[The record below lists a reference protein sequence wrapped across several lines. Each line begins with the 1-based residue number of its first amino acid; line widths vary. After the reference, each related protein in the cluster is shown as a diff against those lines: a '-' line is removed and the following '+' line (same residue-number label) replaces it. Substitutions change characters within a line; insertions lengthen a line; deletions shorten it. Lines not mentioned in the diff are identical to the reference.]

1 MTVRRTIGGT
11 MVAVLLGGTVA
22 AIGQPVIV
30 TAPDPTVRS
39 TILTGQERAP
49 VVVTNPVATVHPG
62 DVSLNFPNADVQ
74 AVAKAVLGSMLGLEY
89 TVAPDLHTPVTLV
102 TQRPV
107 SRADVLRLF
116 ETSLLTANLALIARN
131 GVYVILPIEQARGQ
145 APVVG
150 AGDSAAFASETIPL
164 KFVASDE
171 LRRLIDPVLPN
182 VITSAAPGSLVVAG
196 TGGQRAAVRNLVRQF
211 DVDWLRNTSFA
222 LFVPQRTDSRLIVP
236 ALDRLINANGAP
248 TKGMVRLVAMD
259 RLNGIL
265 AVSTQRQYLDDVQRF
280 VELLDRE
287 GESSERRVFVY
298 RVQNGRSADLAK
310 VLANAFGGRGGNSGR
325 SDAPRGG
332 DPLSG
337 PRDDFAIPGGNSGG
351 GAGVGSSGFGNNSSG
366 NGGGAGSGFGSQN
379 GTGSTAQNPLAGG
392 TASSGNSA
400 NTTVDINSD
409 DLRARISSDETN
421 NAIVVFATPR
431 DYAVVEDALRKL
443 DVVPYQVMIEAA
455 ITEVTLTN
463 ALRYGVQWN
472 FNSGRTSSTLSED
485 PAGAI
490 VRTFPGFSFFYGGS
504 SIMAALNALENLTK
518 INVVSSPKLL
528 VLNNQTAAL
537 QVGNQVPII
546 TASSTSTIGSNSPI
560 VNSIEYRDTGIILKI
575 TPRVNSSGLV
585 LLDVAQ
591 EVSDVVASQTSGINS
606 PTISTRRI
614 ATSIAVQD
622 GEVVALGG
630 LISNNTTDTKGG
642 LPFLSHIPVI
652 GGLLFGNTN
661 KQVARTELLV
671 LLRPRVVRTVDDG
684 RALADEMRAK
694 LETLRP
700 LLTRGNGIP

>member
-1 MTVRRTIGGT
+1 MA
-11 MVAVLLGGTVA
+11 AVMLGSAVA
-22 AIGQPVIV
+22 AAAQPVVV

-49 VVVTNPVATVHPG
+49 VVVTNPTATVHPG

-74 AVAKAVLGSMLGLEY
+74 AVAKAVLGDMLGLEFS
-89 TVAPDLHTPVTLV
+89 VAPDLHAPVTLV
-102 TQRPV
+102 TQRPI

-116 ETSLLTANLALIARN
+116 ETSLVTANLGMIVRN
-131 GVYVILPIEQARGQ
+131 GVYVILPVELARGQ

-150 AGDSAAFASETIPL
+150 GGDSAGFASETIPL
-164 KFVASDE
+164 RFVASDE

-196 TGGQRAAVRNLVRQF
+196 TAGQRAAVRNLVRQF

-265 AVSTQRQYLDDVQRF
+265 AVSMQRQYLDDVQRF

-310 VLANAFGGRGGNSGR
+310 VLANAFGGRGGSAGGR

-332 DPLSG
+332 DPLAG

-351 GAGVGSSGFGNNSSG
+351 GAGAGSSGFGNNSVG
-366 NGGGAGSGFGSQN
+366 NGGSGGGSGSGFGSQN

-392 TASSGNSA
+392 AVSAGNA
-400 NTTVDINSD
+400 TGTNVDINSD

-463 ALRYGVQWN
+463 ALRYGIQWN

-490 VRTFPGFSFFYGGS
+490 ARTFPGFSFFYGGS

-575 TPRVNSSGLV
+575 TPRVNSSGLI

-591 EVSDVVASQTSGINS
+591 EVSDVVASQTTGINS

>member
-1 MTVRRTIGGT
+1 MPVGAG
-11 MVAVLLGGTVA
+11 A
-22 AIGQPVIV
+22 ASGQPVV
-30 TAPDPTVRS
+30 VPAPDPTVRS

-49 VVVTNPVATVHPG
+49 VVVSNPLATVHPG

-74 AVAKAVLGSMLGLEY
+74 AVAKAVLGEMLGLEFS
-89 TVAPDLHTPVTLV
+89 VAPDLHTPVTLV
-102 TQRPV
+102 TQRRI
-107 SRADVLRLF
+107 SRADVLLLF
-116 ETSLLTANLALIARN
+116 EASLTAANLGMIVRN
-131 GVYVILPIEQARGQ
+131 GVYVILPVEQARGQ
-145 APVVG
+145 ATVVG
-150 AGDSAAFASETIPL
+150 GSDSAGFASEAIAL

-196 TGGQRAAVRNLVRQF
+196 TAGQRAAVRNLVRQF

-310 VLANAFGGRGGNSGR
+310 VLANAFGGRGGSVAGR
-325 SDAPRGG
+325 TDASRGG
-332 DPLSG
+332 SDPLAG
-337 PRDDFAIPGGNSGG
+337 PRDDFAIPGGNSGA
-351 GAGVGSSGFGNNSSG
+351 GAGNAGFGNNSSA
-366 NGGGAGSGFGSQN
+366 NGGSGGGSGSGFGSQN
-379 GTGSTAQNPLAGG
+379 GTGSTAQNPLAGAAAA
-392 TASSGNSA
+392 TGNSS
-400 NTTVDINSD
+400 NTTVDINSE

-472 FNSGRTSSTLSED
+472 FNSGRTSTTLSED
-485 PAGAI
+485 PTGAI

-591 EVSDVVASQTSGINS
+591 EVSDVVASQTTGINS

>member
-1 MTVRRTIGGT
+1 MAAVTLGCTVG
-11 MVAVLLGGTVA
+11 ANA
-22 AIGQPVIV
+22 QPVVV
-30 TAPDPTVRS
+30 TATDPTVRS
-39 TILTGQERAP
+39 TILTGQERTPAA
-49 VVVTNPVATVHPG
+49 VTNAVTPLHPG
-62 DVSLNFPNADVQ
+62 DVTLNFPNADVQ
-74 AVAKAVLGSMLGLEY
+74 AVAKAVLGVMLGLEFN
-89 TVAPDLHTPVTLV
+89 VAPELHTPVTLT

-116 ETSLLTANLALIARN
+116 ETSLSSANLALIVRN
-131 GVYVILPIEQARGQ
+131 GVYVVLPVEQARGQ

-150 AGDSAAFASETIPL
+150 GSDSAAFASETIAL

-182 VITSAAPGSLVVAG
+182 VITAVAPGSLVVTG

-298 RVQNGRSADLAK
+298 RVQNGRAADLAK
-310 VLANAFGGRGGNSGR
+310 VLANAFGGRGGAAGR
-325 SDAPRGG
+325 TDSPRGG
-332 DPLSG
+332 SDPLAG
-337 PRDDFAIPGGNSGG
+337 PRDDFAIPGGNSGA
-351 GAGVGSSGFGNNSSG
+351 GAGNSGFGNNGST
-366 NGGGAGSGFGSQN
+366 NGSGSGFGSQN
-379 GTGSTAQNPLAGG
+379 GTGSTAQGPLVAGPG
-392 TASSGNSA
+392 SPGSAASTS
-400 NTTVDINSD
+400 VDVNSD

-431 DYAVVEDALRKL
+431 DYAVIEDALRKL

-472 FNSGRTSSTLSED
+472 FNSGRTSTTLSED

-546 TASSTSTIGSNSPI
+546 TASSTSTIGSNAPI

-591 EVSDVVASQTSGINS
+591 EVSDVVASQTAGINS

-661 KQVARTELLV
+661 KQIARTELLV

-684 RALADEMRAK
+684 RALADEMRTK

>member
-1 MTVRRTIGGT
+1 
-11 MVAVLLGGTVA
+11 MVAVLLGCTVRA
-22 AIGQPVIV
+22 GSQPVV
-30 TAPDPTVRS
+30 VPAPDPTVRS
-39 TILTGQERAP
+39 TILTGRERAP
-49 VVVTNPVATVHPG
+49 VVVTAPVATIHHG

-74 AVAKAVLGSMLGLEY
+74 AVAKAVLGDMLGLEFN
-89 TVAPDLHTPVTLV
+89 VAPDLHTLVTLV
-102 TQRPV
+102 TQRPIA
-107 SRADVLRLF
+107 RADVLRLF
-116 ETSLLTANLALIARN
+116 ETSLVTANLGMIVRN
-131 GVYVILPIEQARGQ
+131 GVYVILPVEQARGQ

-150 AGDSAAFASETIPL
+150 GSDSAGFASETIAL

-182 VITSAAPGSLVVAG
+182 IITAAAPGSLVVAG

-310 VLANAFGGRGGNSGR
+310 VLANAFGGRGGNGSGR
-325 SDAPRGG
+325 GDTSRGGG

-351 GAGVGSSGFGNNSSG
+351 GAGAGSSGFGNNSAG
-366 NGGGAGSGFGSQN
+366 NGGSGGGSSSGLGSQN
-379 GTGSTAQNPLAGG
+379 GTGSAAQSPFAGG
-392 TASSGNSA
+392 APATGTAA

-421 NAIVVFATPR
+421 NAVVVFATPR

-472 FNSGRTSSTLSED
+472 FNSGRTSTTLSED

-490 VRTFPGFSFFYGGS
+490 ARTFPGFSFFYGGS

-575 TPRVNSSGLV
+575 TPRVNNSGLV

-591 EVSDVVASQTSGINS
+591 EVSDVVASQTTGINS